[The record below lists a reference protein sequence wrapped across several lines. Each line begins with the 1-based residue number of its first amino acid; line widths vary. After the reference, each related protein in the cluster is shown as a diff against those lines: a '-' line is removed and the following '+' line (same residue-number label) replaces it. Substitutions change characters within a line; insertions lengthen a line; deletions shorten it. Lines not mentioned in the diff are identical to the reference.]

1 MKKKKLGTLNEPE
14 IAYILSEVHNALA
27 YLHGH
32 HRIHRD
38 VKGTNILLTQEGDVK
53 LVDYGVSCEIPHTM
67 AKRHTAVGT
76 PYWMAPE
83 VIICEQQA
91 NRFEYDARCDVWSLG
106 IVAIE
111 LADGEPPLAD
121 LHPMR
126 ALFQIPRNPP
136 PTVKDETIWSQLFLD
151 FITECL
157 VKNYEERPSMA
168 ELAEH
173 PLIMVIIQG
182 Y

>member
-1 MKKKKLGTLNEPE
+1 MSKEPTF
-14 IAYILSEVHNALA
+14 
-27 YLHGH
+27 YLLLKV
-32 HRIHRD
+32 IHISFRLYFNSL
-38 VKGTNILLTQEGDVK
+38 VAIGDVK

-91 NRFEYDARCDVWSLG
+91 NRYEYDARCDVWSLG

-136 PTVKDETIWSQLFLD
+136 PTVKDEVMWSQLFLD

-173 PLIMVIIQG
+173 PLIMVTFAAFQRI
-182 Y
+182 